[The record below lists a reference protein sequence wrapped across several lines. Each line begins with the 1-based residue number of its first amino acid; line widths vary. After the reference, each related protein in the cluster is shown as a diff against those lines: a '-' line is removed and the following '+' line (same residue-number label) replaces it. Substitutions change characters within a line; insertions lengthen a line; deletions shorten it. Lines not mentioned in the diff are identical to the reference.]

1 MSQDDHGSKR
11 PPFIP
16 IQPSH
21 PVQHEEG
28 EGNWLVSYADMMT
41 LLVGFF
47 VILLSFATFDQ
58 AKLELAKQSVTQE
71 FGGSYKR
78 PFDDVKKRIQDAL
91 DKKGIGDQ
99 FVVKQSDDGVEISFQ
114 GTVFFET
121 GSADI
126 KPEAKNSVEQLIPI
140 IEAESKEFDIKIEG
154 HTDDV
159 PLIPGRFLKNNWELS
174 SMRACRVLDA
184 FFANG
189 KFDPKHMT
197 AIGYGESRPVVPNRD
212 EQGEAI
218 PENQKENR
226 RVVIK
231 LIKNSTPALGGG
243 NPTSTAQLSQ

>member
-1 MSQDDHGSKR
+1 MSQDDRGPKR
-11 PPFIP
+11 SPFIP
-16 IQPSH
+16 LPPSH
-21 PVQHEEG
+21 PPHQEEG
-28 EGNWLVSYADMMT
+28 DGNWLVSYADMMT

-58 AKLELAKQSVTQE
+58 AKLEMAKQSVTKE
-71 FGGSYKR
+71 FGGSYKK
-78 PFDDVKKRIQDAL
+78 PFDDVTKRIKEAL

-126 KPEAKNSVEQLIPI
+126 KPEAKASVGELIPI
-140 IEAESKEFDIKIEG
+140 IQMESSGFEIKIEG

-189 KFDPKHMT
+189 GFNPKHMT
-197 AIGYGESRPVVPNRD
+197 AVGYGDSRPILPNRD
-212 EQGEAI
+212 AQGEAI
-218 PENQKENR
+218 PDNQRENR

-231 LIKNSTPALGGG
+231 LMKMSAPALGGG
-243 NPTSTAQLSQ
+243 SSTTAQLSH